1 MSLYYVT
8 LFRTFATPATRPERN
23 VLTNSLRR
31 FRDHRW
37 QIAPHEQPN
46 KRKERQRS
54 HLNVRQ
60 WRHTAC
66 LKSRITHLNSW
77 QASRRTKKEGFEEEE
92 TADHQTHSGCGTPPP
107 PISRERAD
115 WDIIRAINKKLISF
129 HRIYDVLPFVASSAP
144 PRSPS
149 ARRETGW
156 TILHLSAP

>member
-1 MSLYYVT
+1 MFAVNNVLGGSGLLTFAFGMSLYYVT

-60 WRHTAC
+60 
-66 LKSRITHLNSW
+66 
-77 QASRRTKKEGFEEEE
+77 
-92 TADHQTHSGCGTPPP
+92 
-107 PISRERAD
+107 
-115 WDIIRAINKKLISF
+115 
-129 HRIYDVLPFVASSAP
+129 
-144 PRSPS
+144 
-149 ARRETGW
+149 
-156 TILHLSAP
+156 